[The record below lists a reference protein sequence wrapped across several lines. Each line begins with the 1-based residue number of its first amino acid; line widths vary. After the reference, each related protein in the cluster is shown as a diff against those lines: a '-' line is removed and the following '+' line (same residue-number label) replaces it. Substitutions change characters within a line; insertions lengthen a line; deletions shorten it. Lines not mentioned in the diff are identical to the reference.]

1 MERGI
6 LLPHAGSD
14 HWSGGASRRMI
25 GTPARAVGCLSP
37 ALRLSLNPTMPSQT
51 MSQDDKLIDLNAE
64 RAKRVHDL
72 NEKRLNEVRQAFEQA
87 MPLGKAKK
95 KPKNKPKK
103 R

>member
-1 MERGI
+1 MSRGRAW
-6 LLPHAGSD
+6 LNSTDSD
-14 HWSGGASRRMI
+14 VVI
-25 GTPARAVGCLSP
+25 
-37 ALRLSLNPTMPSQT
+37 

-87 MPLGKAKK
+87 MPLGKGRK